1 MSALRHAC
9 WEWPLGERRHVG
21 LPRRPVVAHPPR
33 DRLRHALRHEELLL
47 PRGGEVA
54 AKVPVHE
61 VELHG
66 GDAPRGEVG
75 RDEGRVGVLAG
86 EVEARPRGPPG
97 GVARLERPAED
108 GGGARLQR
116 RPARER
122 KEKKD
127 SC

>member
-1 MSALRHAC
+1 M
-9 WEWPLGERRHVG
+9 
-21 LPRRPVVAHPPR
+21 
-33 DRLRHALRHEELLL
+33 RHALRLEELLL

-75 RDEGRVGVLAG
+75 REEGRVGVLAG

-108 GGGARLQR
+108 GGWGALAAPPCEGAR
-116 RPARER
+116 
-122 KEKKD
+122 KGKKD
-127 SC
+127 S